1 MMAEKENDKGKVEAA
16 SGAARL
22 SAGVAAAARLRE
34 AAEMLEQDE
43 GPRAKSYR
51 SAAVQAREIAVWLE
65 AIEPR

>member
-43 GPRAKSYR
+43 GPRAMSYR
-51 SAAVQAREIAVWLE
+51 GAAARAREIADWLE